1 MQRLNLQQTEIIQ
14 FQSQA
19 SRVMPGHGTGMLDS
33 ATNDD
38 IYHDGNSVLKQV
50 FSVLGNVI
58 GGALLLTCMFVLPHL
73 IGFFLS

>member
-19 SRVMPGHGTGMLDS
+19 SRVLPGHGTGAQDS

-38 IYHDGNSVLKQV
+38 IYHDENSVFKQV

-58 GGALLLTCMFVLPHL
+58 GGALLLSGMFVLPHL
-73 IGFFLS
+73 VAGILG

>member
-1 MQRLNLQQTEIIQ
+1 MQRLNLQQTDIIQ

-19 SRVMPGHGTGMLDS
+19 SRVAPGHGTGLGDS

-38 IYHDGNSVLKQV
+38 IYHDENSVLKQV

-58 GGALLLTCMFVLPHL
+58 GGALLLTGMFVLPHIVAGML
-73 IGFFLS
+73 G